1 MRVKMTDED
10 EAFEEIERKLWAEH
24 KARVD
29 AARRKSDG
37 ARYLSVIEEAEY
49 KSLQFVTDYNGEEMG
64 QMSIRKAYE
73 MGYRASMHEVERKKN
88 GQN

>member
-1 MRVKMTDED
+1 MTNTTPEED
-10 EAFEEIERKLWAEH
+10 EVWEEYERQ
-24 KARVD
+24 VD

-37 ARYLSVIEEAEY
+37 ASYLSVIEEAEY

-73 MGYRASMHEVERKKN
+73 IGYRAGMYTEQRKKN
-88 GQN
+88 GN

>member
-1 MRVKMTDED
+1 MTNMTPEEEEAWQEYERRVKE
-10 EAFEEIERKLWAEH
+10 
-24 KARVD
+24 
-29 AARRKSDG
+29 ARRKSDG

-49 KSLQFVTDYNGEEMG
+49 KSLQFVSEYNGEEMG

-73 MGYRASMHEVERKKN
+73 IGYRAGMYTEQRKH

>member
-1 MRVKMTDED
+1 MTNTTPEEEEVWQEYERQVK
-10 EAFEEIERKLWAEH
+10 
-24 KARVD
+24 

-49 KSLQFVTDYNGEEMG
+49 KSLQFVSDYNGEEMG

-73 MGYRASMHEVERKKN
+73 IGYRAAMHEVERKKN

>member
-1 MRVKMTDED
+1 MTNMTPEEEEAWQEYERQVK
-10 EAFEEIERKLWAEH
+10 
-24 KARVD
+24 

-49 KSLQFVTDYNGEEMG
+49 KSLQFVIDYNGEEMG

-73 MGYRASMHEVERKKN
+73 IGYRAAMHEVERKKN

>member
-1 MRVKMTDED
+1 MRPEED
-10 EAFEEIERKLWAEH
+10 EVWEEYERQ
-24 KARVD
+24 VD

-49 KSLQFVTDYNGEEMG
+49 KSLQFVTEYNGEEMG

-73 MGYRASMHEVERKKN
+73 IGYRAAMYAAERKKN

>member
-1 MRVKMTDED
+1 MRIEED
-10 EAFEEIERKLWAEH
+10 EVWEEYERQ
-24 KARVD
+24 VD

-49 KSLQFVTDYNGEEMG
+49 KSLQFVTDYNSEEMG

-73 MGYRASMHEVERKKN
+73 IGYRAAMHEVERKKN

>member
-1 MRVKMTDED
+1 MTNTTP
-10 EAFEEIERKLWAEH
+10 EEEEVWQKIERT
-24 KARVD
+24 VD

-49 KSLQFVTDYNGEEMG
+49 KSLQFVTEYNGEEMG

-73 MGYRASMHEVERKKN
+73 IGYRAAMHEVERKKN

>member
-1 MRVKMTDED
+1 MTPEED
-10 EAFEEIERKLWAEH
+10 EVWEEYERQ
-24 KARVD
+24 VD

-49 KSLQFVTDYNGEEMG
+49 KSLQFVTEYNGEEMG

-73 MGYRASMHEVERKKN
+73 IGYRAAMYAAERKKN

>member
-1 MRVKMTDED
+1 MTNMTPE
-10 EAFEEIERKLWAEH
+10 EEEIWQEYERQV
-24 KARVD
+24 KAV
-29 AARRKSDG
+29 RRKSDG

-49 KSLQFVTDYNGEEMG
+49 KSLQFVTDYNSEEMG

-73 MGYRASMHEVERKKN
+73 IGYRAAMHEVERKKN